1 MKKLLV
7 MLLATLLLL
16 CGAAMAEMP
25 EARTD
30 TLPEE
35 FLGTWVCNATS
46 VDDKYTIER
55 DQLISYYQNDE
66 LIFWMEYTYRDGRLY
81 AQTNAGSEATFYI
94 DTVGNLCVITYTPEG
109 DEACL
114 VLTRPVSNL
123 PAIVSDVTVE
133 DFYGEWRLHK
143 AYMQG
148 TLFDAAE
155 LGMSGNGFTI
165 NEDVIILTEDDEPD
179 RTWLVPYSFA
189 VDKLYFQASS
199 DMYMYMTE
207 DGMLCIGAP
216 DIDEVYM
223 LLVRTSEPPAPAG
236 AFTFRGLHWG
246 MSPDEVQA
254 VEGQEFSGLAAGSYT
269 TTFGYLED
277 LRVSKFEADIQYIFI
292 ENGLAGVGI
301 AIDDSIDD
309 LKADADYLLQALTI
323 LYGEPQS
330 QDALPAV
337 LFELFFTKRNIDEM
351 YVWLPADD
359 TCIFLLID
367 DEYWEDIS
375 VGYYDISHDW
385 LYHTQTTAPVT
396 IDTTGL

>member
-7 MLLATLLLL
+7 MLMAAVLLL

-35 FLGTWVCNATS
+35 FLGTWVCNVTS

-216 DIDEVYM
+216 YTDEIYM
-223 LLVRTSEPPAPAG
+223 LLVRTSEPPAPAPT
-236 AFTFRGLHWG
+236 FTFRGLTWG
-246 MSPDEVQA
+246 MTPEEVEA
-254 VEGQEFSGLAAGSYT
+254 VEGQCFGEVANFSYT
-269 TTFGYLED
+269 LSYGVLEN
-277 LRVSKFEADIQYIFI
+277 LRVSKFHALMGYVFAEGA
-292 ENGLAGVGI
+292 LAGVDI
-301 AIDDSIDD
+301 TIYDTEESYTE
-309 LKADADYLLQALTI
+309 DAEYLVQALTQ
-323 LYGEPQS
+323 LYGDPLVGKE
-330 QDALPAV
+330 ALPET
-337 LFELFFTKRNIDEM
+337 LRQLNQFGDEHT
-351 YVWLPADD
+351 YFHVWLPAED
-359 TCIFLLID
+359 TCIYLYRLDAAKRVFL
-367 DEYWEDIS
+367 
-375 VGYYDISHDW
+375 GYYDISHDW
-385 LYHTQTTAPVT
+385 LYHYTTTAPL
-396 IDTTGL
+396 DTTGL